1 MTSFSIGISALAAG
15 RRGLDLTGQNI
26 ANASTPGYRRQTLSL
41 STRTT
46 GVGIGTGVQADY
58 IVRHDAPP
66 LRTAILTGNSVETAV
81 TARLDAR
88 RQIETALGTGADAI
102 GGKLDQFFNT
112 AEKLTSRPA
121 DTAVRRE
128 FVSAAADL
136 ARQFNAVSSDV
147 DRLQFDLGRRV
158 SQSVDEVNGIT
169 TRIADLNA
177 RIYAVEIRGE
187 QANELKDQRDVLVD
201 DLSKR
206 MDIRAVDVGYG
217 VVNVMAR
224 DAVMVAGEMAT
235 TLAVGSN
242 GSQLA
247 VTVAGQNTPLRFDG
261 GSLAGQLREYN
272 QDIPATRGRLDTL
285 AAEFARRVD
294 TAQATGLGLDG
305 PLTSVVGTR
314 PVTDPNQPLATQNLP
329 IPVSNGTLRVSVTN
343 TGTQART
350 AASIAIDPATMSL
363 TDVAAAITA
372 GTGGQVQA
380 TVDTPQNVLRLTA
393 QSGFAFDFA
402 GRPDSPPAA
411 VFAPPTGAAPDAA
424 GVLAGLGVNGLFAGS
439 SANDLAVRP
448 ELVADPTRLAVSG
461 SGRSGDSSNLAKLAA
476 VRDQPVIGGRTF
488 TAEYADL
495 AAGVGVQVRSLDDQ
509 QTAQAGLL
517 KTLSAQEQAVSGV
530 DVNEELVRLLDYQR
544 MVEGA
549 SRFISVVN
557 SALDSIMEMTR

>member
-411 VFAPPTGAAPDAA
+411 VFAPPTGAAPDTA